1 MKYPGFF
8 LTASLKI
15 LYPKSFNKEKL
26 TTILLAPY
34 MLSEIY
40 RIGYPLIKGCYR
52 VLIITWKISSLT
64 LAEGGGGY
72 GYFGGGGSGYIQYFT
87 KGMR

>member
-1 MKYPGFF
+1 
-8 LTASLKI
+8 
-15 LYPKSFNKEKL
+15 
-26 TTILLAPY
+26 

-40 RIGYPLIKGCYR
+40 RIGYPIIKL
-52 VLIITWKISSLT
+52 LIITWKISSFT

-87 KGMR
+87 MGMR